1 MFEVALRNFRG
12 FHSIGFQKIRPITI
26 LVGENSAGK
35 SSFLAATKYLLD
47 FLSGQLE
54 PSFNQDPYQLGTF
67 QQISHFRGG
76 SAGRARQFT
85 LSLRAEV
92 APVRREDNL
101 DPALT
106 QIDIV
111 FTNSDSQA
119 AISEIS
125 VSVRRESL
133 VATVAPDGLNIT
145 YVAANRTRHILE
157 EKARLPRVA
166 RTDFARYWPFF
177 LQDLAFR
184 VRRTKDTSQQQL
196 FENDPTTRISIIS
209 QYAEG
214 LSRIARGHVEATS
227 AIRTKPQRTYTPG
240 AEVKNGEGTH
250 VPYEMAK
257 LYRSK
262 KEEWRKLKEVIDR
275 FGQESQMFQEV
286 HIKAFGQ
293 TASDPFQI
301 QFSSDGPKTNLMDLG
316 YGTSQIL
323 PVLYEIANS
332 DRSTR
337 FLIQQPEVHL
347 HPKAQAALGTLFVD
361 SYKENKNEYIL
372 ETHSDFIVDRV
383 RTAISQGR
391 LTPNDVSLLFFSRK
405 RLENGITDIPLD
417 DIGNPISP
425 PKAYRE
431 FFLDEQMKSLGIQ

>member
-12 FHSIGFQKIRPITI
+12 FHYVGFQKIRPITI

-92 APVRREDNL
+92 SPVRRDDNL
-101 DPALT
+101 EPAIT
-106 QIDIV
+106 QIDII
-111 FTNSDSQA
+111 FSNSDSQA
-119 AISEIS
+119 AISEIT
-125 VSVRRESL
+125 VTVRRESL

-145 YVAANRTRHILE
+145 YIASNRTRHVLE
-157 EKARLPRVA
+157 EKSRLPRVA
-166 RTDFARYWPFF
+166 RSEFARYWPFF

-184 VRRTKDTSQQQL
+184 VRRSRDSSQQQL
-196 FENDPTTRISIIS
+196 FENDPTTRVSVLS

-214 LSRIARGHVEATS
+214 LSRLVRGHVEATS

-240 AEVKNGEGTH
+240 QEIKNGEGTH

-275 FGQESQMFQEV
+275 FGKDSQMFQEV
-286 HIKAFGQ
+286 HIKSFGQ

-332 DRSTR
+332 PRSTR

-361 SYKENKNEYIL
+361 SYVANRNEFIL

-383 RTAISQGR
+383 RSAIGQKR
-391 LTPNDVSLLFFSRK
+391 LNPDDVSLLFFSRR
-405 RLENGITDIPLD
+405 RLENAITEISVDSE
-417 DIGNPISP
+417 GNAVSP
-425 PKAYRE
+425 PKGYRE
-431 FFLDEQMKSLGIQ
+431 FFLDEQMRSLGIL